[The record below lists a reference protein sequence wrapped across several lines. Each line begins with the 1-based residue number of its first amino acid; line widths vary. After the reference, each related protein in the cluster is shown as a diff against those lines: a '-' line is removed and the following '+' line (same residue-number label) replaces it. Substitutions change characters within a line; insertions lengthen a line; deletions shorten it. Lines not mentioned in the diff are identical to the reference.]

1 MIEAHIDLSTLELNA
16 VPLMS
21 DIYVSRKMQP
31 GGRGNEAMCVRK
43 MYTNA
48 GMFTYALWLVKYLK
62 PLDGATVFFPHAFGT
77 AVGKGEWNDT
87 WLGEDGPTEKLSVSG
102 GRTDSYF

>member
-1 MIEAHIDLSTLELNA
+1 MIEAHIDSSTLELNA

-48 GMFTYALWLVKYLK
+48 GMFT
-62 PLDGATVFFPHAFGT
+62 
-77 AVGKGEWNDT
+77 
-87 WLGEDGPTEKLSVSG
+87 
-102 GRTDSYF
+102 